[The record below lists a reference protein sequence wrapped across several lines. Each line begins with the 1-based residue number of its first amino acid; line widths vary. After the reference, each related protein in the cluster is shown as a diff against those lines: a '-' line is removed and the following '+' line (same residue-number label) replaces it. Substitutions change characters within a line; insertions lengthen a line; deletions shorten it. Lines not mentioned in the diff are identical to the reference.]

1 MKRYGIIGGIAGGIV
16 IVLAVIFF
24 SIGQPFTNKS
34 ANSLGEEFNQA
45 EEITPAELVE
55 QHHYDTLHLQPKAS
69 VLIEDLRSS
78 VVNVGVANRTE
89 TPLLTEVAENDGELT
104 PEEELPE
111 IVPWFYFSPNVALVS
126 PRSEERRVG
135 KACR

>member
-45 EEITPAELVE
+45 EEITS
-55 QHHYDTLHLQPKAS
+55 TL
-69 VLIEDLRSS
+69 R
-78 VVNVGVANRTE
+78 
-89 TPLLTEVAENDGELT
+89 
-104 PEEELPE
+104 
-111 IVPWFYFSPNVALVS
+111 
-126 PRSEERRVG
+126 
-135 KACR
+135 